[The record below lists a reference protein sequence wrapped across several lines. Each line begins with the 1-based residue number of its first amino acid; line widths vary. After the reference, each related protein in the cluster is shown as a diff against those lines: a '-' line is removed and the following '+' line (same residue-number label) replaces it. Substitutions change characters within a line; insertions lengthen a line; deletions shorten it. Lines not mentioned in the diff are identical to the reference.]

1 MTEQLQHKASTGYL
15 LVGTGTPDD
24 ATLPAVRR
32 YLDQFLMDARIISVP
47 SILRRF
53 IVNRILE
60 SRPQQTVKVYEEVRL
75 SEGLPF
81 RVYSQGLLSAMREAW
96 LAVDPTADTSL
107 LKIASRYGQPSIA
120 DALRQFSDQAVQKVK
135 VLPLYPQQAF
145 CTTYSVL
152 DELER
157 LRKSVP
163 GLPQIE
169 LIYDYHLHPAWL
181 QAVADSIQ
189 IEGLPPAPF
198 HLLFSFHSIPLKDQ
212 RHGDIYIQQVIE
224 SCQAITRILGLD
236 DTQWSIAY
244 QSRFDK
250 ARSWQGPFLE
260 AHIHDL
266 LKQGVERL
274 LIATPGFAVDCTET
288 LYDID
293 KQINQKLGND
303 MQISRIS
310 CLNDY
315 PAHAQALLEVLG
327 VGAG

>member
-157 LRKSVP
+157 LCKSVP

-169 LIYDYHLHPAWL
+169 LIYDYHLHPTWL
-181 QAVADSIQ
+181 QAVADSILA
-189 IEGLPPAPF
+189 EGLLPT

-212 RHGDIYIQQVIE
+212 RHGDIYIQQVVE

-260 AHIHDL
+260 AHINDL
-266 LKQGVERL
+266 LRQGVKRL

-293 KQINQKLGND
+293 KQIIQKLGDN

-310 CLNDY
+310 CMNDS
-315 PAHAQALLEVLG
+315 PAHAQALLQVLG
-327 VGAG
+327 VGAE